1 MDSSATTLDAYLQE
15 TGESLS
21 TLASRIKR
29 SPSTLTRALNGKRNP
44 SVRLA
49 RDVEV
54 GTGGRVTAQDFIALC
69 LQAGSGDERKSE
81 EVQS

>member
-1 MDSSATTLDAYLQE
+1 MDSSATTLDRYLQE

-21 TLASRIKR
+21 TLASRINR

-49 RDVEV
+49 RDVEE
-54 GTGGRVTAQDFIALC
+54 GTGGRVKAQEFIALC
-69 LQAGSGDERKSE
+69 LQAAEPAESEQVKS
-81 EVQS
+81 